1 MAKWEFQQYPIFSMT
16 LHRGWLC
23 LLMASDAFIIHDVV
37 LCYLPSPFNFIS
49 FGYFQSKI
57 SRRLPH
63 GSTYRAQLQVIAILI
78 TDNTIQR
85 LTYVIDRIQ

>member
-1 MAKWEFQQYPIFSMT
+1 ITQAKK
-16 LHRGWLC
+16 
-23 LLMASDAFIIHDVV
+23 
-37 LCYLPSPFNFIS
+37 LPRLILKDKNFRS
-49 FGYFQSKI
+49 A
-57 SRRLPH
+57 RRLPH